1 VTLGGAWLAVNALF
15 GLAVIPVMAW
25 VSRRYADRMAQAPFV
40 QRLMND
46 LAGRSLTAATAFL
59 DQLAA
64 FEREDAH
71 AA

>member
-1 VTLGGAWLAVNALF
+1 
-15 GLAVIPVMAW
+15 
-25 VSRRYADRMAQAPFV
+25 MAQSPFV

-46 LAGRSLTAATAFL
+46 MAGRSLTAAKAFL
-59 DQLAA
+59 DQLAI